1 MKESQTFILS
11 PEERK
16 QLQLL
21 KKRLQQEPAADY
33 RIAVLVKASGMN
45 RTKLH
50 KGFLFLFGSGI
61 HAYLLEQRLKT
72 AQRLLKQTDLPIKAV
87 AVQSG
92 FKQEKYFFRYFK
104 QKTFYTPAGYR
115 KRFKK

>member
-33 RIAVLVKASGMN
+33 RIAALVKASCMN

-50 KGFLFLFGSGI
+50 KGFLFLFGCGI

-92 FKQEKYFFRYFK
+92 FKQEI
-104 QKTFYTPAGYR
+104 FYTPAAYR